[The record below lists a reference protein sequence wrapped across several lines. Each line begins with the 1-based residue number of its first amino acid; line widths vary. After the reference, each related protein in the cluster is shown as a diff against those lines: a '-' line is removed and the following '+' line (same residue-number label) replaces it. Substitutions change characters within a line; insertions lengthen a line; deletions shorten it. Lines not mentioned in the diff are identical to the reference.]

1 MEQSCTVWHSS
12 LSREN
17 TSDLERVQ
25 KNALRN
31 ILQEK
36 YIDYGTALE
45 TLKLETLEK
54 RREKLLLKYGKQC
67 IKLEQTRNLL
77 PLNENDHIMNTR
89 SRNIYKET
97 KCNTERY
104 RKSAV
109 PYIQRLLNKEK

>member
-1 MEQSCTVWHSS
+1 MEFS
-12 LSREN
+12 LFA

-67 IKLEQTRNLL
+67 IKLEQTRNLC

-97 KCNTERY
+97 
-104 RKSAV
+104 
-109 PYIQRLLNKEK
+109 